1 MALRE
6 TLTALREP
14 SIVLDNVSLHYSP
27 AMMGRKM
34 LFTRP
39 FFGNTR
45 PLVAL
50 KSVSMVISPGQ
61 SLGVVGRNGAGKS
74 SFLRVCGG
82 ILAPTVGRVK
92 IAENVTALIDLGAG
106 IEGALSGFDN
116 IELAAKLQRIPK
128 GRHAEFVRYV
138 RKFSE
143 LDDALARPVRT
154 FSSGMTLRLI
164 FSLRTFLQ
172 PDLLVVDE
180 IFGVGDRDFSI
191 KARERTTELLRG
203 ASSLIL
209 ASHDANLIKEFCTS
223 AIWLDRGRV
232 KAHGPVNDVLG
243 AYAKVTG

>member
-1 MALRE
+1 
-6 TLTALREP
+6 
-14 SIVLDNVSLHYSP
+14 
-27 AMMGRKM
+27 
-34 LFTRP
+34 
-39 FFGNTR
+39 
-45 PLVAL
+45 
-50 KSVSMVISPGQ
+50 
-61 SLGVVGRNGAGKS
+61 
-74 SFLRVCGG
+74 
-82 ILAPTVGRVK
+82 
-92 IAENVTALIDLGAG
+92 
-106 IEGALSGFDN
+106 
-116 IELAAKLQRIPK
+116 
-128 GRHAEFVRYV
+128 
-138 RKFSE
+138 
-143 LDDALARPVRT
+143 VRT